1 VAVPRVLVV
10 EDEENLAFVLKAS
23 LQLTGFSV
31 DDVRTGREALT
42 LATSNGR
49 LDLIV
54 LDVMLPDLDGFE
66 ICRRLRL
73 DRIDSPILFLT
84 ALDGLHERI
93 RGLTLGGDDYLI
105 KPFSVEELVARSR
118 ALIRRSGRE
127 LDQQALTCGPIS
139 MDEDAHRVTVR
150 GKAVELSPTE
160 YNLLRY
166 FMSNKGVALT
176 KTQILDHVWDY
187 DFSGESTV
195 VETFVS
201 LLRRKLGIDGP
212 NLIGTVRGV
221 GYRLLVPEE

>member
-1 VAVPRVLVV
+1 
-10 EDEENLAFVLKAS
+10 
-23 LQLTGFSV
+23 
-31 DDVRTGREALT
+31 
-42 LATSNGR
+42 
-49 LDLIV
+49 
-54 LDVMLPDLDGFE
+54 M
-66 ICRRLRL
+66 
-73 DRIDSPILFLT
+73 
-84 ALDGLHERI
+84 
-93 RGLTLGGDDYLI
+93 
-105 KPFSVEELVARSR
+105 
-118 ALIRRSGRE
+118 
-127 LDQQALTCGPIS
+127 TCGPIS

-166 FMSNKGVALT
+166 FMSNMGVALT

-221 GYRLLVPEE
+221 GYRFLVPEE

>member
-1 VAVPRVLVV
+1 MPFLQQAKDADRTVAAIPI
-10 EDEENLAFVLKAS
+10 DNFVS

-176 KTQILDHVWDY
+176 KTQILDLW
-187 DFSGESTV
+187 
-195 VETFVS
+195 
-201 LLRRKLGIDGP
+201 
-212 NLIGTVRGV
+212 
-221 GYRLLVPEE
+221 VPETRPCSSCHHPILVDQPAEAVGAT